1 MIICLRKLTQ
11 LKCIHMD
18 IRYFFL
24 ECKNL
29 LYKKKI
35 IIKRVD
41 LDLRN
46 TSQLNPCRFRKALTE
61 FTYTS
66 CTATLQADH

>member
-1 MIICLRKLTQ
+1 
-11 LKCIHMD
+11 MD

-29 LYKKKI
+29 IYKKKK

-46 TSQLNPCRFRKALTE
+46 TSQLNPCRFRKALSE

-66 CTATLQADH
+66 CTATHQADH

>member
-1 MIICLRKLTQ
+1 
-11 LKCIHMD
+11 MD
-18 IRYFFL
+18 IRYFFTK
-24 ECKNL
+24 CKNV

-41 LDLRN
+41 LDSRN
-46 TSQLNPCRFRKALTE
+46 TSQLNPCRFRKALSE

>member
-1 MIICLRKLTQ
+1 
-11 LKCIHMD
+11 MD
-18 IRYFFL
+18 NPTSGTFL
-24 ECKNL
+24 QSAKT
-29 LYKKKI
+29 YYTKKII

-41 LDLRN
+41 LDSRN
-46 TSQLNPCRFRKALTE
+46 TSQLNPCRFRKALSE

>member
-1 MIICLRKLTQ
+1 
-11 LKCIHMD
+11 MD
-18 IRYFFL
+18 IRYFFTK
-24 ECKNL
+24 CKNL
-29 LYKKKI
+29 LYKKII

-41 LDLRN
+41 LDSRN
-46 TSQLNPCRFRKALTE
+46 TSQLNPCRFRKALSE

>member
-1 MIICLRKLTQ
+1 
-11 LKCIHMD
+11 MD

-29 LYKKKI
+29 LYKKI

-46 TSQLNPCRFRKALTE
+46 TSQLNPCRFRKALGE